1 MNEWKKKNDRQR
13 QRKIEMV
20 GVIERMAK
28 IALMN
33 VSEEKNRNEQERKM
47 NEWKKQDIWWMNE

>member
-13 QRKIEMV
+13 QRKIEKV

-47 NEWKKQDIWWMNE
+47 NEWKKQDIW